1 MHWFQC
7 LVTVSTQAQ
16 HPLSL
21 HTPIRDLT
29 AGARAAFAPHSA
41 AMCRTRMQEHEPMDR
56 AATETRIA
64 AIIAPFNKKGV
75 EIADATTFAGD
86 LEFDSLTVM
95 DFVAA
100 VEDEFD
106 IIISMN
112 QQAEIEN
119 YGQLIDAVVK
129 LQD

>member
-1 MHWFQC
+1 
-7 LVTVSTQAQ
+7 
-16 HPLSL
+16 
-21 HTPIRDLT
+21 
-29 AGARAAFAPHSA
+29 
-41 AMCRTRMQEHEPMDR
+41 MDR
-56 AATETRIA
+56 AQTAEKIA
-64 AIIAPFNKKGV
+64 ELIEPFNKKG
-75 EIADATTFAGD
+75 IAIEDSTTFAGD

-100 VEDEFD
+100 IEDEFD

-129 LQD
+129 LKG